1 MPNSRNA
8 GLLTPALVVGV
19 PALTALSLANTTD
32 PDVVTRW
39 WVATSVATAL
49 VLLSPRRRTRP
60 LLGLLGVLFLVGGLA
75 AGRGWGFSVGFALAN
90 VVECGVLVWW
100 LTGLELERAGLRTW
114 TELRRWLCGVALAC
128 TAAGVVTA
136 ATFGVLGIQDGAQL
150 WRPLLWVALTHA
162 ESQAVLLPLVLSR
175 AAHRVRVA
183 RVEVAG
189 HVALLA
195 VGAAACLTATPS
207 DPVAFLLLPLLVW
220 SAARFTQTWASVE
233 LLGVAVGLGLLTAAG
248 RGPFAHDGRVHSL
261 LEIASSA
268 QAFIAVSAITSV
280 TFSVAMSHLRDSLRT
295 IRENEAQLGQLLD
308 SANGTAFVATD
319 LEGVI
324 TWFSPGAE
332 IMLGYA
338 AHEVVGRTTPMPFH
352 EAREVL
358 ARARELGRTPD
369 FGVVTAPV
377 DAGACQDTRDWTY
390 VRKDGSRL
398 SVSLS
403 VTVARGPD
411 GTPTGHLSVVRDVT
425 DRRAAEQALVFA
437 LDRERET
444 NQKMLELDRA
454 KGEFVSSVSH
464 ELRTPLTSIVGYT
477 ELLGD
482 PDVVENLTEV
492 QRQLV
497 GRIERNGERLLALV
511 EDLLT
516 LARVEDG
523 SFVLDR
529 SRVDLRDSVVRATDE
544 LAHAA
549 HQHRVRLTTRVPEES
564 VCVDGDPTHLERLVL
579 NLASNAV
586 KFTEPG
592 GHVDVDLTTDGVQA
606 TVVVRDTGMGIPVEE
621 QDRVF
626 QRFFRSTLASE
637 HAIQGTGLGLNIVK
651 AIAEAHGGDI
661 DFTSVP
667 GAGTTFRFTVPR
679 SLPDLLGPVP
689 RPALEVL
696 PVDQLEIPLVPRRV

>member
-1 MPNSRNA
+1 MPNSRIA
-8 GLLTPALVVGV
+8 GLLTPTLVVGV
-19 PALTALSLANTTD
+19 LVLAALSLARTTD
-32 PDVVTRW
+32 ADVVTRW
-39 WVATSVATAL
+39 WVATAFATAL
-49 VLLSPRRRTRP
+49 LLLSPRRHTRL
-60 LLGLLGVLFLVGGLA
+60 LLGLLGAAFLAGGLA
-75 AGRGWGFSVGFALAN
+75 AGRGWGFSTGFALAN

-100 LTGLELERAGLRTW
+100 LTGLEIERPGLRTW
-114 TELRRWLCGVALAC
+114 RDLRRWLTGVALAC
-128 TAAGVVTA
+128 AAAGALTA
-136 ATFGVLGIQDGAQL
+136 ATLGLQGAQDVGQL
-150 WRPLLWVALTHA
+150 WRPLLWVTLTHA
-162 ESQAVLLPLVLSR
+162 ESQAVLLPLVLTRSH
-175 AAHRVRVA
+175 HRVRVA
-183 RVEVAG
+183 GVEVAG

-195 VGAAACLTATPS
+195 VGAAACLVATPS

-220 SAARFTQTWASVE
+220 SSARFTQTWASIE
-233 LLGVAVGLGLLTAAG
+233 LLGVAVGLAVLTALG
-248 RGPFAHDGRVHSL
+248 RGPFAHHGGVHSL
-261 LEIASSA
+261 LDIASSA

-280 TFSVAMSHLRDSLRT
+280 SFSVAMSHLRDSLRT

-319 LEGVI
+319 PRGVI

-332 IMLGYA
+332 LMLGYA
-338 AHEVVGRTTPMPFH
+338 ADEVVGRTTPMTFH

-369 FGVVTAPV
+369 YGVVTAPV
-377 DAGACQDTRDWTY
+377 DEGACQDTRDWTY

-411 GTPTGHLSVVRDVT
+411 GTPTGHLGVVRDVT

-444 NQKMLELDRA
+444 NQRMLELDRA

-482 PDVVENLTEV
+482 PEVVENLTEV

-523 SFVLDR
+523 SFTLE
-529 SRVDLRDSVVRATDE
+529 SSAIDLRDAVVRATDE

-549 HQHRVRLTTRVPEES
+549 HQHRVRLTTTVPSES

-579 NLASNAV
+579 NLTSNAV
-586 KFTEPG
+586 KFTRPG
-592 GHVDVDLTTDGVQA
+592 GQVDVDLTTDGVQA
-606 TVVVRDTGMGIPVEE
+606 TLVVRDSGMGIPREE
-621 QDRVF
+621 QDRIF
-626 QRFFRSTLASE
+626 QRFFRSSLASE
-637 HAIQGTGLGLNIVK
+637 HAIQGTGLGLNIVQ
-651 AIAEAHGGDI
+651 AIAEAHGGSVG
-661 DFTSVP
+661 FTSVP
-667 GAGTTFRFTVPR
+667 GEGTTFTFEVPR
-679 SLPDLLGPVP
+679 SVTA
-689 RPALEVL
+689 PAQRAPLEVL
-696 PVDQLEIPLVPRRV
+696 DVDRLEMPLVPPRR